1 MQRGST
7 NLSTFRDY
15 EECFIVAGGEVRLAT
30 EGILAELPCLAIRA
44 FFIAQQLKVRL
55 HPRLLGEI
63 RDQVPKLL
71 RQQFRSNPLVLG
83 YFRELLRT
91 CGRVG
96 PVLRPMHE
104 TGLLGVLVPSFERQR
119 GRVQHEHFHL
129 YPVDEHTLVCLEK
142 LDAIWNEQLPHS
154 ELYKELFRQIPR
166 PELLYLA
173 LLLHDVGKG
182 EGGNH
187 AESGARI
194 AAVEAR
200 RLGFAPAEA
209 ERVTFLVRHHLTMVM
224 VSQKRD
230 LDDPEVVRRFAELVG
245 DTENLRML
253 TLLTLADSLGTSQ
266 TLWNG
271 FKDTLLRTL
280 FSRAL
285 QYLTGTVVPTAT
297 ARREELYNL
306 IRKVPPPGIAP
317 DEIEAHFAGLPEN
330 YFQHLTLEDLVA
342 DLNTIHAFLALHA
355 AGRAPPLTP
364 AIRAQD
370 YPHHSCSLIRVCTW
384 DHSGLF
390 ARLAA
395 ALSAANLNIM
405 SAEIY
410 TRSDHLVLDRFYV
423 AEPGTNAPAR
433 DSALTAFC
441 TLTEKALAGELSL
454 VELLQQAREG
464 HSLSPGRAPAPPRIT
479 FDNQACARRTVLEIQ
494 APDRLGLLAVLAV
507 TLAELGVDISLAKIH
522 TVHGMAD
529 DAFYV
534 TESDGQP
541 ILSPVRQETIR
552 ARLTA
557 ALAESF

>member
-1 MQRGST
+1 
-7 NLSTFRDY
+7 
-15 EECFIVAGGEVRLAT
+15 
-30 EGILAELPCLAIRA
+30 
-44 FFIAQQLKVRL
+44 
-55 HPRLLGEI
+55 
-63 RDQVPKLL
+63 
-71 RQQFRSNPLVLG
+71 
-83 YFRELLRT
+83 
-91 CGRVG
+91 
-96 PVLRPMHE
+96 MHE

-187 AESGARI
+187 TESGARI
-194 AAVEAR
+194 AAIEAR
-200 RLGFAPAEA
+200 RLGFTPAEA
-209 ERVTFLVRHHLTMVM
+209 QRVTFLVRHHLTMVM

-230 LDDPEVVRRFAELVG
+230 LDDAEVVRRFAELVG

-285 QYLTGTVVPTAT
+285 QYLTGTVVPTAA
-297 ARREELYNL
+297 ARREELRNL
-306 IRKVPPPGIAP
+306 IREVPPLGIAP
-317 DEIEAHFAGLPEN
+317 DEIEAQFAGLPEN
-330 YFQHLTLEDLVA
+330 YFQHLTLEDLAA
-342 DLNTIHAFLALHA
+342 DLNVIHAFLALHA

-364 AIRAQD
+364 AIRAQA
-370 YPHHSCSLIRVCTW
+370 YPHHGCTVIRVCTW

-390 ARLAA
+390 AKLAA
-395 ALSAANLNIM
+395 ALSAANLNIL

-410 TRSDHLVLDRFYV
+410 TRCDHLVLDRFYV
-423 AEPGTNAPAR
+423 TEPGTNAPAR
-433 DSALTAFC
+433 DSALATFR
-441 TLTEKALAGELSL
+441 ALAEKSLTGELSL
-454 VELLQQAREG
+454 PELLHHAREA
-464 HSLSPGRAPAPPRIT
+464 HSSLPGRAPAPPRIT

-494 APDRLGLLAVLAV
+494 APDRLGLLAILAA

-541 ILSPVRQETIR
+541 ILSPERQETIR
-552 ARLTA
+552 ARLTT